1 MFSCRWRVKLINICL
16 IKLSLFFRV
25 YGDKGNFYATH
36 PCSTAIEVYN
46 IEKDQWRTLTC
57 TDLPI
62 LKWPGACVAENFAF
76 VIGGKHTEGIKQTNE
91 ILY

>member
-1 MFSCRWRVKLINICL
+1 M
-16 IKLSLFFRV
+16 

-46 IEKDQWRTLTC
+46 IEKDQWRTLAC

-62 LKWPGACVAENFAF
+62 LKWPGACVAENVAF
-76 VIGGKHTEGIKQTNE
+76 VIGGKHTDGKQETIFLSE
-91 ILY
+91 IYIIHFS